1 MLKIKNIILIYKKK
15 HFKKQTENKQKQ
27 AAITMLMLTC
37 HQIIGISQLI
47 IHLDE

>member
-1 MLKIKNIILIYKKK
+1 MYLKKNILKNNSYEKKK
-15 HFKKQTENKQKQ
+15 KK